1 MCNCAWVGGWVS
13 EWVKELGIEEL
24 TGGKVINW
32 VSEWVNDREDTNV
45 LVNTWVCERV
55 RVSYKH
61 LREWECEWVS
71 TWESERMSKLMSEWV
86 GEWMRQLVRVWVSAW
101 VSKWECE
108 LVSEWASEF
117 LCPLET
123 CSKLNI
129 KTLVPGKNINFNP
142 RPHFLQIR
150 DLTYT

>member
-1 MCNCAWVGGWVS
+1 MCEIVYMCNCAWVGGWVS

-32 VSEWVNDREDTNV
+32 VSEWVNDREYTNV
-45 LVNTWVCERV
+45 L
-55 RVSYKH
+55 
-61 LREWECEWVS
+61 VS
-71 TWESERMSKLMSEWV
+71 TWESERMSKLMSDWV
-86 GEWMRQLVRVWVSAW
+86 GEWMSQLVRVWVSAW
-101 VSKWECE
+101 VSKWECA